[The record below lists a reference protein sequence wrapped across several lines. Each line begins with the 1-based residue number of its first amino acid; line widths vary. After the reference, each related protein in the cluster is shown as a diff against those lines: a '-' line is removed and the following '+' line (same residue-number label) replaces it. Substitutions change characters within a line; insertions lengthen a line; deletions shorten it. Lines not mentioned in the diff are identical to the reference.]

1 MIRVAEIYRYPVK
14 SLLGERLMSTRI
26 DQMGVIG
33 DRAWALKDEQ
43 RGGLTGAK
51 RFPALMD
58 MSARFV
64 REPTA
69 DARSPDVRIRDQHGN
84 EFSSDQADANAHLSR
99 ALDNAVSLWPLLPAN
114 DTEHYRRQPE
124 PQGSD
129 PRAALREVFARTDD
143 EPLPDVS
150 RFPPLLATHYT
161 PPGTYFDAFPLLVLT
176 RNSLRALQQRAIA
189 AGIDAIFDVR
199 RFRPNLLLESA
210 EEGFVENGW
219 SGRRLRV
226 GSALLSLE
234 MACPRCI
241 MTTHGFAELPRDPRI
256 MRALVRHNA
265 GNLGVYASVL
275 EAGQVTAGDPVELL

>member
-1 MIRVAEIYRYPVK
+1 VIRVAEIYRYPVK
-14 SLLGERLMSTRI
+14 SLLGERLMSTHI

-69 DARSPDVRIRDQHGN
+69 DARSPHVRIRDQHGN
-84 EFSSDQADANAHLSR
+84 EFASDQADANAHLSR
-99 ALDNAVSLWPLLPAN
+99 ALDNAVSLWPLLPAE
-114 DTEHYRRQPE
+114 DAEHYRRQPE

-129 PRAALREVFARTDD
+129 PRAALREVFARTED

-176 RNSLRALQQRAIA
+176 RNSLRALQQRATA

-226 GSALLSLE
+226 GGALLTLE

-241 MTTHGFAELPRDPRI
+241 MTTHGFAELPRDPRV